1 MTRARTL
8 SMPLLLA
15 ATAAAFAGDAP
26 YTPDVKPASA
36 DAERA
41 IGGFKTPE
49 GVKVG
54 LWAAE
59 PLLANPVAFDFDGK
73 GRLFVAETYRLH
85 HGVTD
90 DRGHMDWLD
99 VDLAARTVAD
109 RVKMYKDFAK
119 GAFHDTYE
127 VEHDRVKLVV
137 DKDGDGRADTATVF
151 ADGFNTAATGLGAGV
166 LARKGEVYYTCIPD
180 LWLLKD
186 TDGDGKAD
194 IRKSLQTGYGVHV
207 GFLGHDLHGLKMGPD
222 GRLYFSIGDRGTNVV
237 GPDGSKVDV
246 PDSGSVLRCEPDGS
260 KLEVYSTG
268 LRNPQELAFDERGD
282 LFTVDNNSDGG
293 DKARL
298 IHLVQGSD
306 SGWRIGWQF
315 IEQPNP
321 RGPWNAERMWEPD
334 HKDQPKFLLPP
345 LANISD
351 GPSGFTYHPGTG
363 LLPDRYKGHFFLADF
378 RGSANNS
385 GVRAFTVKPKGASYQ
400 LDKSEEFLW
409 GIEATD
415 VDFGPDGAIYVS
427 DWVEGWNC
435 TGKGRIYRLADP
447 SKGSDSVANE
457 VKSLLADGF
466 TKIDVAAL
474 VKLLGHADQR
484 VRTEAELELA
494 DRGAIGSLLPVAM
507 SKGDRNARLHGLWG
521 ASIIARRAR
530 GDAGKFAAVEAMG
543 RAIVELSQDEDAE
556 IRAQAIKAIVDYPV
570 PLAVALK
577 ALADPSPRVRFQA
590 AMAVGH
596 HGSFYREHQVMAAE
610 ATAGLVAILKADGA
624 TDPYLRHAATLG
636 LAGLLTPIELVAY
649 AKDDASIVRLGA
661 ILALRRLNSPEV
673 AAFLVDTDANLAAEA
688 ARAIH
693 DGPIDAA
700 LGRLASVD
708 PRAGLPRPLLRRI
721 LNANVRLGGDEGANR
736 LAMMAADEALP
747 SGIRVEALNALATWA
762 QPPGR
767 DRVTGLWRPL
777 GDRPAEQATVA
788 LSPRLEGIVKSD
800 SESIRQAAARAAGS
814 LAIKGAGPTLLAL
827 VADPGRPAEGRV
839 EALRALDRMNDPML
853 AEAVKVGRA
862 DRSPAVRAEALRSMA
877 RTSPAEALPAIEAS
891 LADGPIAERQG
902 AFSTLGTMVDGGSI
916 AVLGRWLDRLQ
927 KGEVAPEVRLDLVD
941 AAARRK
947 DKGLDERLA
956 RRVAS
961 FPAGD
966 VVAPYRDALAGGDA
980 SRGKRVF
987 LEKSEAACLRCHKL
1001 DGQGGEVGPELTG
1014 VGAKKD
1020 RAYLLESIVNPNAQI
1035 AQGFETTV
1043 VATTDGK
1050 VVAGVLKG
1058 EEGDALKLM
1067 TPEGKLISVPKADIE
1082 ERKRGLSAMPQ
1093 DTITYLTKAELRD
1106 LVEYLAGSRAAGK
1119 DASAHGN

>member
-8 SMPLLLA
+8 STPLLLLA
-15 ATAAAFAGDAP
+15 ASAMAGDGP

-36 DAERA
+36 EGERA
-41 IGGFKTPE
+41 IGGFKAPE
-49 GVKVG
+49 GVKVS

-59 PLLANPVAFDFDGK
+59 PLLANPVAFDFDNK

-85 HGVTD
+85 RGVTD

-99 VDLAARTVAD
+99 VDLAARTVGD
-109 RVKMYKDFAK
+109 RVQMYKDFAK

-127 VEHDRVKLVV
+127 MEHDRVKLVV
-137 DKDGDGRADTATVF
+137 DKDGDGKADTATVF

-166 LARKGEVYYTCIPD
+166 MARKGQVYYTCIPD

-194 IRKSLQTGYGVHV
+194 VRESLQTGYGVHV

-222 GRLYFSIGDRGTNVV
+222 GRLYFSIGDRGVSVV
-237 GPDGSKVDV
+237 GRDGSKVDV
-246 PDSGSVLRCEPDGS
+246 PDTGSVFRCEPDGS
-260 KLEVYSTG
+260 KLEVYSSG

-298 IHLVQGSD
+298 IHLVHGSD

-321 RGPWNAERMWEPD
+321 RGPWNGERMWETD

-363 LLPDRYKGHFFLADF
+363 LLPERYKNHFFLADF

-385 GVRAFTVKPKGASYQ
+385 GVRAFTVKPKGASYE
-400 LDKSEEFLW
+400 LGESEQFLW

-435 TGKGRIYRLADP
+435 TGKGRIYRLADQ
-447 SKGSDSVANE
+447 SRDGNAAAGE
-457 VKSLLADGF
+457 VKALLADGF
-466 TKIDVAAL
+466 TKIDVAGL

-494 DRGAIGSLLPVAM
+494 DRGAIDALLPVALA
-507 SKGDRNARLHGLWG
+507 KGDVTRRLHGLWG
-521 ASIIARRAR
+521 ASIVARRAR

-543 RAIVELSQDEDAE
+543 KALVELSKDEDAE

-590 AMAVGH
+590 ATAVGH

-610 ATAGLVAILKADGA
+610 ATAGLKAILKDDGA

-636 LAGLLTPIELVAY
+636 LAGLLTPIELAAW
-649 AKDDASIVRLGA
+649 AKDDAPIARLGA
-661 ILALRRLNSPEV
+661 VLALRRLASPEV
-673 AAFLVDTDANLAAEA
+673 AAFLTDADANIAAEA
-688 ARAIH
+688 ARAIN

-700 LGRLASVD
+700 LGRLAALEAKS
-708 PRAGLPRPLLRRI
+708 GLPRSLLRRI
-721 LNANVRLGGDEGANR
+721 LNANIRVGGDEGAGR
-736 LAMMAADEALP
+736 LASMAGDAALP
-747 SGIRVEALNALATWA
+747 SGIRVEALDALAAWA
-762 QPPGR
+762 KPPGR
-767 DRVTGLWRPL
+767 DRVNGLWRPL
-777 GDRPAEQATVA
+777 PTRPAEQATVA

-800 SESIRQAAARAAGS
+800 SESVRQAAARAAGS

-827 VADPGRPAEGRV
+827 VADTARPAEGRV

-862 DRSPAVRAEALRSMA
+862 DRSSALRAEALRSLA
-877 RTSPAEALPAIEAS
+877 RTAPAEALPAIEAS
-891 LADGPIAERQG
+891 LAEGPTAERQG
-902 AFSTLGTMVDGGSI
+902 AFATLGAMADDGSA
-916 AVLGRWLDRLQ
+916 AVLGRWLARLSRD
-927 KGEVAPEVRLDLVD
+927 EVAAEVRLDLVD

-947 DKGLDERLA
+947 DKALDEQLA
-956 RRVAS
+956 RRAATY
-961 FPAGD
+961 PAGD
-966 VVAPYRDALAGGDA
+966 VIAPYRDALAGGDPA
-980 SRGKRVF
+980 RGRKVF

-1014 VGAKKD
+1014 IGARKD

-1035 AQGFETTV
+1035 AQGYETTV
-1043 VATTDGK
+1043 VGTADGK
-1050 VVAGVLKG
+1050 VLAGVLKG
-1058 EEGDALKLM
+1058 EDAGSLRLM
-1067 TPEGKLISVPKADIE
+1067 TPEGKLVVVPKADVE
-1082 ERKRGLSAMPQ
+1082 ERTRGLSAMPQ
-1093 DTITYLTKAELRD
+1093 DTINYLSKAELRD
-1106 LVEYLAGSRAAGK
+1106 LVEYLAASKAAGR